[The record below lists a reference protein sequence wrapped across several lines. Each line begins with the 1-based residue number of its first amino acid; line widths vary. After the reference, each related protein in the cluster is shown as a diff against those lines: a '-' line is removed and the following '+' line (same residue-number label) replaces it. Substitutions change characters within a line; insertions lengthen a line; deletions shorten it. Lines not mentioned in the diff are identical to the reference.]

1 MIDAYKRFPI
11 KYPILAIIALT
22 SLALL
27 LGWSVNEPWLV
38 GGFVFAILVFLH
50 LFMTKLNSL
59 LALIAIIMQLTAYAC
74 LMVGITLYG
83 QAAFTVMGI
92 SHDLAFYGLASYAVT
107 VTAFY
112 LYVAYRFSRGRMWI
126 NLSTAFLLMWVA
138 AMIVILINPVWYVTA
153 LTLGFVLGL
162 AFLLAR
168 IPNRKNKEPFVRPV
182 LSKSVKTQA
191 EALFVSNG
199 LEFIKLNNDSPLKG
213 HYFAYNDHSAFLINV
228 IKPTEQ
234 FSVTGSGIIADGLN
248 LVPMIENAQE
258 SILLSHKEIN
268 PELVSSVLLVLSSFN
283 NLQSVMSVTV
293 SKWKQPDNMM
303 GVMNILTGKGFSRFI
318 RATNGEMKTLKE
330 EKQMQIKKFAKKLT
344 SN

>member
-11 KYPILAIIALT
+11 KYPIIAIIALT
-22 SLALL
+22 GLALL

-38 GGFVFAILVFLH
+38 SGFVLGTLLLLH
-50 LFMTKLNSL
+50 FFMTKLNSL

-74 LMVGITLYG
+74 LMVGINLYG
-83 QAAFTVMGI
+83 ESVFSIMGI
-92 SHDLAFYGLASYAVT
+92 SHDLAFYGLACYAVT

-112 LYVAYRFSRGRMWI
+112 LYVAYRFSRGRIWI
-126 NLSTAFLLMWVA
+126 NLSTAFLLMWVTA
-138 AMIVILINPVWYVTA
+138 LIVIMNNPIWYVTA

-162 AFLLAR
+162 AFLLIR
-168 IPNRKNKEPFVRPV
+168 IPNRKKKEPFTRPV
-182 LSKSVKTQA
+182 LSKSVQTEA
-191 EALFVSNG
+191 ETLFKKNG
-199 LEFIKLNNDSPLKG
+199 LEFIKLSNDSCLKG
-213 HYFAYNDHSAFLINV
+213 HYFAYNERSAFLISV

-234 FSVTGSGIIADGLN
+234 FSVTGSGIIADGIN

-258 SILLSHKEIN
+258 SILLSRKEIN
-268 PELVSSVLLVLSSFN
+268 PDLVSSILLVLSPFN

-318 RATNGEMKTLKE
+318 RATNGEMKMLKE
-330 EKQMQIKKFAKKLT
+330 DKQILIKNFAKKLT
-344 SN
+344 

>member
-11 KYPILAIIALT
+11 KYPIAAIIALT
-22 SLALL
+22 GLALL

-83 QAAFTVMGI
+83 QNAFTVMGI

-168 IPNRKNKEPFVRPV
+168 MPNKKKKESFSRPI
-182 LSKSVKTQA
+182 LSKSLQKEA
-191 EALFVSNG
+191 EGLFTKNG
-199 LEFIKLNNDSPLKG
+199 LEYIRLDSDDCLKG
-213 HYFAYNDHSAFLINV
+213 HYFAYNNRSAFLINV

-258 SILLSHKEIN
+258 SILLSRKEIN
-268 PELVSSVLLVLSSFN
+268 PELVSSVLLVLSPFN

-318 RATNGEMKTLKE
+318 RATNGEIKMLKE
-330 EKQMQIKKFAKKLT
+330 DKQIQIKNFAKKLT
-344 SN
+344 SR

>member
-1 MIDAYKRFPI
+1 MIDAYKRFPL
-11 KYPILAIIALT
+11 KYPIIAIIALT
-22 SLALL
+22 GLAFL

-38 GGFVFAILVFLH
+38 GGFVFAILILLH

-59 LALIAIIMQLTAYAC
+59 LALIAIIMQLAAYAC
-74 LMVGITLYG
+74 LMIGITVYG
-83 QAAFTVMGI
+83 QEAFTVMGI
-92 SHDLAFYGLASYAVT
+92 NHDLAFYGLASYAIT

-112 LYVAYRFSRGRMWI
+112 LYVSYRFSRGRMWI

-138 AMIVILINPVWYVTA
+138 AMVVILINPVWYVTA

-168 IPNRKNKEPFVRPV
+168 IPNRKKKEAFKRPV
-182 LSKSVKTQA
+182 LSSSLQKEA
-191 EALFVSNG
+191 ETLFSRNR
-199 LEFIKLNNDSPLKG
+199 LEYIKLSKDDCLKG
-213 HYFAYNDHSAFLINV
+213 HYFAYNDRSAFLISV

-258 SILLSHKEIN
+258 SILLSRKDIS
-268 PELVSSVLLVLSSFN
+268 PELVTSVLLVLSPFN

-303 GVMNILTGKGFSRFI
+303 GIMNILTGKGFSRFI

-330 EKQMQIKKFAKKLT
+330 EKQIQIKKFAKKLT
-344 SN
+344 SK